1 MDFDTLPSGKPF
13 AFWDDATEYR
23 RAYHVACEDPR
34 ADDAG
39 PGSADRPFRTISAA
53 AARLAPGEKAII
65 HGGVYRECVR
75 PARGGSGPDAMIAY
89 EAADGETVIVRGS
102 HLWRPEARAS
112 EGYSISGGGGARVW
126 MADLPDVFADGY
138 NPFCLRNAYQYLPV
152 YGDTKDAGFLR
163 RALLR
168 RGALYADGK
177 PMRQVYHFREMG
189 EADGAWWAEEPG
201 LRLHVRLPG
210 DVDPADCT
218 LELAVREQ
226 AFAPRVMGLG
236 YIRVSGIAF
245 EHAADGLPV
254 PQRAAV
260 STMRGHHWIIEDCR
274 VEWANACGMDIGA
287 QTWDAAVPEV
297 TGGHIV
303 RRNAIRN
310 CGICG
315 LAGAKGVH
323 HSLIE
328 GNLIEHVGSLNLE
341 RMWECAGIKF
351 HLAEHC
357 LIRGNTLRH
366 LQHAGGLWLDCSNV
380 DNRVSR
386 NVFADIEC
394 LTAALYSE
402 MNYGVNLV
410 DHNIF
415 WDIRNASPGDERTG
429 SASGGTAVRADCN
442 EKLVVA
448 HNFFGRIRDY
458 AVSLNLL
465 QSGRRH
471 EGRTGLNRANA
482 VLNNVFYA
490 CPHRVYLGRREENR
504 CDGNLYSS
512 AGDGC
517 SFEVAFPQPGCLQD
531 LAGWQEFFG
540 LDAHSVQ
547 AELRA
552 SFGID
557 TAQLHWQAEA
567 GGALPECQPVESA
580 AGSFAAGRPGPDI
593 G

>member
-13 AFWDDATEYR
+13 EFWGDATEYR
-23 RAYHVACEDPR
+23 RTYHVACEDPA

-39 PGSADRPFRTISAA
+39 PGSAEKPFRTIGAA
-53 AARLAPGEKAII
+53 AARLAPGEKVTI
-65 HGGVYRECVR
+65 HGGIYRECVR
-75 PARGGSGPDAMIAY
+75 PARGGRGPDAMIAY
-89 EAADGETVIVRGS
+89 EAAEGEDVIVRGS
-102 HLWRPEARAS
+102 HLWRPQARPG
-112 EGYSISGGGGARVW
+112 EGYTFRAGGGSKVW
-126 MADLPDVFADGY
+126 MADIPDVFEDGY

-168 RGALYADGK
+168 RGAVYVDGR
-177 PMRQVYHFREMG
+177 PLRQVYHVRELA
-189 EADGAWWAEEPG
+189 ETDGAWWAEEPG
-201 LRLHVRLPG
+201 LSLYVRLPG
-210 DVDPADCT
+210 DADPADCT
-218 LELAVREQ
+218 VELALREQ
-226 AFAPRVMGLG
+226 VFAPRVTGLG
-236 YIRVSGIAF
+236 YIRISGIAF

-254 PQRAAV
+254 PQRAAL

-274 VEWANACGMDIGA
+274 VEWANACGVDIGT
-287 QTWDAAVPEV
+287 QTWEAAVPEA
-297 TGGHIV
+297 TGRHIV
-303 RRNAIRN
+303 RRNTVRH

-366 LQHAGGLWLDCSNV
+366 LQHAGGLWLDCSDV
-380 DNRVSR
+380 DNRITQ

-394 LTAALYSE
+394 LTAAVYSE
-402 MNYGVNLV
+402 MNYDVNLV

-415 WDIRNASPGDERTG
+415 WDIRNPAPGDEH
-429 SASGGTAVRADCN
+429 APPAYAGTAVRGDCN
-442 EKLVVA
+442 EDLVVA
-448 HNFFGRIRDY
+448 HNFFGRITNY

-465 QSGRRH
+465 QAARKH
-471 EGRTGLNRANA
+471 DGRTGLNRANA

-504 CDGNLYSS
+504 CDGNLYHS

-517 SFEVAFPQPGCLQD
+517 SFEIAFPQPGCLQN
-531 LAGWQEFFG
+531 LAGWQDFFG

-547 AELRA
+547 AEVQA
-552 SFGID
+552 SFDVD
-557 TAQLHWQAEA
+557 TGQLHWQTE
-567 GGALPECQPVESA
+567 GVLPQCQPVEVA
-580 AGSFAAGRPGPDI
+580 AGACTAERPGPI
-593 G
+593 VH